1 MHAVARIREGD
12 GMSDLDVMFSSKTA
26 EHLTPGWVLD
36 LVERVAPIG
45 LDPCGH
51 PLAESSLRTR
61 AIFQTMPVGRPM
73 GSEKFW
79 IEGDGLK
86 TAWAPLLQ
94 AVRKTE
100 IVFVNPPYGREL
112 KAWAAKMAAERDCAI
127 VALVPARVDTAW
139 WRELNPLAWCA
150 LSGRVKF
157 LDSEGKEQ
165 DAAPFPSA
173 VCLLHATQ
181 LLGKFVEVFSERGP
195 VYARVHK

>member
-1 MHAVARIREGD
+1 
-12 GMSDLDVMFSSKTA
+12 MSDSPVVKKWARLASLMSSKTA
-26 EHLTPGWVLD
+26 EHLTPGWLLD

-51 PLAESSLRTR
+51 PLAQSSLRTR

-86 TAWAPLLQ
+86 TAWAPLLRGAAQ
-94 AVRKTE
+94 DARRL
-100 IVFVNPPYGREL
+100 VFVNPPYGREL

-139 WRELNPLAWCA
+139 WRELDPLAWCA
-150 LSGRVKF
+150 LAGRVKF
-157 LDSEGKEQ
+157 LDSEGNEQ

-173 VCLLHATQ
+173 VCLLHSTQ
-181 LLGKFVEVFSERGP
+181 LLSKFIKIFQERGP
-195 VYARVHK
+195 VYVRVYE

>member
-1 MHAVARIREGD
+1 
-12 GMSDLDVMFSSKTA
+12 MSNLDVMFSSKTA
-26 EHLTPGWVLD
+26 EHLTPGWLLD

-61 AIFQTMPVGRPM
+61 AIFQTMPIGRPM
-73 GSEKFW
+73 GTEKFW

-86 TAWAPLLQ
+86 TAWTPLLR

-112 KAWAAKMAAERDCAI
+112 RAWAAKMAAERDCAI

-139 WRELNPLAWCA
+139 WRELDPLAWCA

-157 LDSEGKEQ
+157 LDSEGTEQ